1 MSEGRDNGPPGET
14 RRASPR
20 HALKSDLIAR
30 LAAGDSVVD
39 AARDSGIG
47 WRRAYVW
54 RAEDAAFRAAW
65 DQARAGARERPA
77 ITPVLVPA
85 SSPPAPPAPFVV
97 PPSPARVAGVPRVFC
112 VAIPDHGFTDYDDA
126 TAEPGDKIVCILWS
140 YSRTVPDIVV
150 TYTIRIDGNW
160 AMDLPPDTAA
170 YDAVKPDETT
180 RPMTEVPTFI
190 FAGPAG
196 TTQRAADAR
205 PQTGDRILRLVEAVH
220 DRNSGWTLSVVES
233 DGRERQCER
242 PDPTL
247 YDAALAEW
255 RRATSRAE
263 D

>member
-1 MSEGRDNGPPGET
+1 MSESRETRSPGEVG
-14 RRASPR
+14 RAGAR
-20 HALKSDLIAR
+20 HALKTDLIAR
-30 LAAGDSVVD
+30 LAAGASVVD
-39 AARDSGIG
+39 AARDSGVG

-65 DQARAGARERPA
+65 DEARAQAKDRPVVA
-77 ITPVLVPA
+77 PWPVP
-85 SSPPAPPAPFVV
+85 PPAPPKPLAV

-112 VAIPDHGFTDYDDA
+112 VAIPDHGFSDYDDA
-126 TAEPGDKIVCILWS
+126 IAEAGDKIVCILWS

-160 AMDLPPDTAA
+160 VMDSPPDTAA

-180 RPMTEVPTFI
+180 RPMLEAPTFI
-190 FAGPAG
+190 FAGPTG

-205 PQTGDRILRLVEAVH
+205 PQTGDRILRLMEVVH
-220 DRNSGWTLSVVES
+220 DRNSGWSLSVVES
-233 DGRERQCER
+233 DGRERPCEH

-247 YDAALAEW
+247 YDAALAEC
-255 RRATSRAE
+255 RETSRAE

>member
-1 MSEGRDNGPPGET
+1 MSESRDNGPPGET

-65 DQARAGARERPA
+65 DQARARARERPA
-77 ITPVLVPA
+77 ITSLPVPA
-85 SSPPAPPAPFVV
+85 SL
-97 PPSPARVAGVPRVFC
+97 PRIWRI
-112 VAIPDHGFTDYDDA
+112 AIPDHGFTDYDDA
-126 TAEPGDKIVCILWS
+126 IAEPGDRIVCILWS
-140 YSRTVPDIVV
+140 YSRTVLDVVV

-160 AMDLPPDTAA
+160 AMDSPPDTAA
-170 YDAVKPDETT
+170 YDAVKPDDAA
-180 RPMTEVPTFI
+180 RPIAEMPTFI

-196 TTQRAADAR
+196 TTQRAADER
-205 PQTGDRILRLVEAVH
+205 PQTGDRILRLTAAAH
-220 DRNSGWTLSVVES
+220 DRNSGWTLSLVDG
-233 DGRERQCER
+233 DGRERRCER

-247 YDAALAEW
+247 YDTAIADLQGAGG
-255 RRATSRAE
+255 
-263 D
+263 